1 MASLKAAR
9 PAGITAP
16 SKEPAKVG
24 EGPVKPPAA
33 SRQAPKKPEKPR
45 EPKKKVSMSLHQ
57 RESYNLC

>member
-45 EPKKKVSMSLHQ
+45 EPKKKARSGKPSTK
-57 RESYNLC
+57 N